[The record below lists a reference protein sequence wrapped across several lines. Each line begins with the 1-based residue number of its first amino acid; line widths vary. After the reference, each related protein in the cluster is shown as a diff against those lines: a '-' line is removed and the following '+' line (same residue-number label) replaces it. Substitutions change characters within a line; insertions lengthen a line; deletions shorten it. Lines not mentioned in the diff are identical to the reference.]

1 MKKLIIAAL
10 ACYGLSARAQMHE
23 SKNFL
28 YLYSDSVIYAKKI
41 MLRPDFAGYWQLRA
55 DSRRVPTEQV
65 KFFNNEEGFFANTRK
80 LHLGGLSSFSE
91 RIIDGRINVF
101 QEMTYDPFFDNRGPR
116 YMDRRQSRVDLRMYY
131 NKGYGNLKKVNY
143 NNLKNDMSDHAES
156 MDLLKGYKKSM
167 NTSKI
172 MYTAAAVSVIAG
184 IVSFLAAD
192 KKVDSSFPGHFGD
205 RTSGMNTSFSDY
217 TPSLIM
223 FGLGLGFTAGG
234 YVIQTSGSRHLERAV
249 DAYNR

>member
-1 MKKLIIAAL
+1 MKKLLIAAL
-10 ACYGLSARAQMHE
+10 ACYGLSARAQVHE

-80 LHLGGLSSFSE
+80 LHFVRTDAFSE
-91 RIIDGRINVF
+91 RIIEGRINVF
-101 QEMTYDPFFDNRGPR
+101 QEMTYDPFLYDRGPR
-116 YMDRRQSRVDLRMYY
+116 YRDNRQSRVDLRMYY
-131 NKGYGNLKKVNY
+131 NKGFSDLKKVNY
-143 NNLKNDMSDHAES
+143 YNLKNDMSDHPES
-156 MDLLKGYKKSM
+156 MDLLKSYRKSM

-172 MYTAAAVSVIAG
+172 MYAAAAVSVIAG
-184 IVSFLAAD
+184 MVSFLSTD
-192 KKVDSSFPGHFGD
+192 NKTDSSFSGHFGD
-205 RTSGMNTSFSDY
+205 GTSSMNTSLSGY
-217 TPSLIM
+217 TPSFIM
-223 FGLGLGFTAGG
+223 LGVGLGFAVGG
-234 YVIQTSGSRHLERAV
+234 FAIQTSGSRHLERAV